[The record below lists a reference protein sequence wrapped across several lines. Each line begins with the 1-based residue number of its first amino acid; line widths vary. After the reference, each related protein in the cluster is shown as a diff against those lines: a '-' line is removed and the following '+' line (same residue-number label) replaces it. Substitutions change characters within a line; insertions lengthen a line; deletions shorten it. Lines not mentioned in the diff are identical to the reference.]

1 MEIYG
6 SEVDQYLSAIL
17 SHMVAGNFRFFF
29 LIISFLYLSSLMQAK
44 NISYWTIR

>member
-29 LIISFLYLSSLMQAK
+29 NYIISIFILVNAS
-44 NISYWTIR
+44 